1 MKRTIVSVL
10 VAMSLLLTACGG
22 TGESSTEVKNI
33 NKSTIFKE
41 EKDIFQI
48 EEGEVSQLVVK
59 NDTIYVEQYL
69 YDYNQPQARTM
80 ATAETS
86 SVAEEVIVEDEGN
99 LSEEVIAATE
109 EAVVMEAEDV
119 LEGEMP
125 ENYTMPKVTR
135 KITSFLADGT
145 VKSQFIKE
153 MDANSGAGQFT
164 ADAEGNIYS
173 IIYEYATYEGEDT
186 KDDIY
191 LEACGADGTEKWR
204 LCLNENIP
212 EGEYFYATSIHC
224 DDKGQII
231 LDSSRGIEIY
241 DAQGTPVKMINK
253 PEANE
258 SRLLSIREGKFAL
271 ISSDGNTANI
281 QTLDIQSGTLGE
293 KVKLS
298 FNYYRYQV
306 MNGKHYDI
314 YLSDDYGVYGYNIGD
329 EEITKLMDYISS
341 DFSSNYLYQAS
352 FVDENTFVAYYY
364 EDGMVLSKFT
374 KVAPE
379 DVIEK
384 TELVLGC
391 YYIDHR
397 VKQKLI
403 DFNKS
408 SQEYRIN
415 IRDYSI
421 YDTMEDYTQGLT
433 RLNTDI
439 ISGDVPDIMILNTQ
453 MPFNS
458 YVAKGV
464 FADLNTFLEKDT
476 EIKREDFLSNVLEA
490 LSSEDGLYRIAP
502 SFGVN
507 TFVAKTADVGKEP
520 GWTMDEA
527 MEVLA
532 SKPEGTKLLSEMT
545 ASNFM
550 YYTMWISGENYVDWN
565 TGECYFDTEG
575 FQKALEFAN
584 TLPREIDYT
593 AVMDDESYWE
603 EMETQ
608 YRNGKTLLSLQ
619 YISGF
624 RDYNYAKQAVFGEEI
639 TMIGFPVDEGI
650 GAGLNIGTT
659 LAISALGKNQE
670 VAWEFVKSFLTEEYQ
685 DSLEY
690 DFPVRISSLQK
701 MEERAW
707 EKPYTIDEEGNKQEY
722 DDYFYINGMDVP
734 AEPLTKEE
742 TGKLVEYIKSLDK
755 LCAYNEALN
764 NIVTEET
771 EGYFA
776 GQKTAKEVADIIQSR
791 AKIYV
796 SENR

>member
-1 MKRTIVSVL
+1 MVHELIMVPITQRIPVEWY
-10 VAMSLLLTACGG
+10 M
-22 TGESSTEVKNI
+22 
-33 NKSTIFKE
+33 
-41 EKDIFQI
+41 
-48 EEGEVSQLVVK
+48 QLVKAV
-59 NDTIYVEQYL
+59 N
-69 YDYNQPQARTM
+69 
-80 ATAETS
+80 ET
-86 SVAEEVIVEDEGN
+86 
-99 LSEEVIAATE
+99 
-109 EAVVMEAEDV
+109 
-119 LEGEMP
+119 
-125 ENYTMPKVTR
+125 
-135 KITSFLADGT
+135 
-145 VKSQFIKE
+145 
-153 MDANSGAGQFT
+153 
-164 ADAEGNIYS
+164 
-173 IIYEYATYEGEDT
+173 
-186 KDDIY
+186 
-191 LEACGADGTEKWR
+191 C
-204 LCLNENIP
+204 
-212 EGEYFYATSIHC
+212 
-224 DDKGQII
+224 
-231 LDSSRGIEIY
+231 
-241 DAQGTPVKMINK
+241 
-253 PEANE
+253 
-258 SRLLSIREGKFAL
+258 
-271 ISSDGNTANI
+271 
-281 QTLDIQSGTLGE
+281 
-293 KVKLS
+293 
-298 FNYYRYQV
+298 
-306 MNGKHYDI
+306 
-314 YLSDDYGVYGYNIGD
+314 
-329 EEITKLMDYISS
+329 
-341 DFSSNYLYQAS
+341 
-352 FVDENTFVAYYY
+352 
-364 EDGMVLSKFT
+364 
-374 KVAPE
+374 
-379 DVIEK
+379 
-384 TELVLGC
+384 
-391 YYIDHR
+391 
-397 VKQKLI
+397 
-403 DFNKS
+403 
-408 SQEYRIN
+408 
-415 IRDYSI
+415 
-421 YDTMEDYTQGLT
+421 
-433 RLNTDI
+433 
-439 ISGDVPDIMILNTQ
+439 VP
-453 MPFNS
+453 
-458 YVAKGV
+458 
-464 FADLNTFLEKDT
+464 
-476 EIKREDFLSNVLEA
+476 REDFLSNVLEA